1 MRRAERI
8 SIFLALRR
16 ACHSQPVVAVFVP
29 GVKGMTSADD
39 SGDESPCNAVGT
51 LEITCD
57 SVDCTPLVVEVP
69 APWATAPGLAVSGGA
84 LSAGIVDADAEA
96 PA

>member
-1 MRRAERI
+1 MRRADRI

-29 GVKGMTSADD
+29 GVKGLTSAGD

-57 SVDCTPLVVEVP
+57 SVDCTPLVVEYRRLGLRRP
-69 APWATAPGLAVSGGA
+69 LGRPSRPGWRFPV
-84 LSAGIVDADAEA
+84 ER
-96 PA
+96 